1 MPKHD
6 FTNALTGAVRVRVP
20 FFDLD
25 PAGVAWHGRYFQY
38 FELARCELLE
48 SVGYGYEAMMSSGVL
63 WPVADTN
70 VRYVR
75 PLLLNQEVTV
85 TAALREWEMRIVV
98 DYRIDDDDGT
108 VFTRA
113 RTVQVP
119 VDATNHELMLGSPE
133 TFIDN
138 VHAKLH
144 EEGLESA

>member
-6 FTNALTGAVRVRVP
+6 FSNALTGSVRVRVP

-48 SVGYGYEAMMSSGVL
+48 SVSYGYEAMMSSGVL
-63 WPVADTN
+63 WPVADTT

-98 DYRIDDDDGT
+98 DYRVVDDEGT

-119 VDATNHELMLGSPE
+119 VDAKTHELMLGSPAE
-133 TFIDN
+133 FIDN
-138 VHAKLH
+138 VHVKLR
-144 EEGLESA
+144 EEGLESP